1 MAVKVYAE
9 KGKARRSEMEG
20 TQISMLENT
29 SAAHFLMVPEVMY
42 F

>member
-9 KGKARRSEMEG
+9 KGKARSEMEG